1 MSVQK
6 TREMISRLGEAL
18 RGKKF
23 EELYSCVSN
32 DYMEHTPGI
41 APGVDGL
48 VDFMRNIAQAFPDA
62 QLEIKQTVVEGD
74 LGVYRW
80 TLRGTHKGMFMNVPA
95 TSRKVTATGMDMW
108 RVSDGMLAE
117 HWSVF
122 DTLGIMQQLD
132 AIPAPEQTQPQ
143 DLPT

>member
-6 TREMISRLGEAL
+6 TRETISRLGDAL
-18 RGKKF
+18 RRRKF
-23 EELYSCVSN
+23 EELYSLVAN
-32 DYMEHTPGI
+32 DYMEHTSGI

-48 VDFMRNIAQAFPDA
+48 VNYMQDVADAFPDA
-62 QLEIKQTVVEGD
+62 QFEIKQTLVEGD
-74 LGVYRW
+74 LGAFRW

-95 TSRKVTATGMDMW
+95 TSRKVTAAGMDMW
-108 RVSDGMLAE
+108 RVDDGMLAE

-122 DTLGIMQQLD
+122 DTLGIMQQLG

>member
-1 MSVQK
+1 MSVQR
-6 TREMISRLGEAL
+6 TRETISRLGDAL
-18 RGKKF
+18 HRRKF
-23 EELYSCVSN
+23 EELYSLVVN

-48 VDFMRNIAQAFPDA
+48 VNYLQDFADAFSDA
-62 QLEIKQTVVEGD
+62 QFEIKQSLVEGD
-74 LGVYRW
+74 LGDFRW

-95 TSRKVTATGMDMW
+95 TSRKVTAAGMDIW
-108 RVSDGMLAE
+108 RVEDGMLAE
-117 HWSVF
+117 HWGVM
-122 DTLGIMQQLD
+122 DMLAIMQQLG